1 MGISEKHHGIEEGGG
16 GGGAVIEME
25 GNKKKRYV
33 IVGVPII
40 RTPPPLRKIRTKRV
54 EIKIQSEVEVEDEE
68 EECPT
73 TPTSREARLPK
84 RIECPP
90 APRKKR
96 PSASSRSCNFNVTD
110 FFNPPDLD
118 SVFIRHLESASAK

>member
-1 MGISEKHHGIEEGGG
+1 MGISEKHHGIEGGG
-16 GGGAVIEME
+16 GGGGVIEME

-33 IVGVPII
+33 IVGIPII

-54 EIKIQSEVEVEDEE
+54 EIKIQSEVEDEE

-73 TPTSREARLPK
+73 TPTSKEARLPN

-96 PSASSRSCNFNVTD
+96 PSASSRSCNFNVKD

-118 SVFIRHLESASAK
+118 SVFICHLESASAK

>member
-1 MGISEKHHGIEEGGG
+1 MGISEKHHGIE

-33 IVGVPII
+33 IVGVPVPII
-40 RTPPPLRKIRTKRV
+40 RTPPPLRKIRTERV

-73 TPTSREARLPK
+73 TPSSKEARLPK
-84 RIECPP
+84 RTECPP

-96 PSASSRSCNFNVTD
+96 PSASSRSCNFNVKD
-110 FFNPPDLD
+110 FFSPPDLD

>member
-1 MGISEKHHGIEEGGG
+1 MGISEKHHGIEG

-25 GNKKKRYV
+25 GNKKKRCV

-96 PSASSRSCNFNVTD
+96 PSASSRSCNFNVKD